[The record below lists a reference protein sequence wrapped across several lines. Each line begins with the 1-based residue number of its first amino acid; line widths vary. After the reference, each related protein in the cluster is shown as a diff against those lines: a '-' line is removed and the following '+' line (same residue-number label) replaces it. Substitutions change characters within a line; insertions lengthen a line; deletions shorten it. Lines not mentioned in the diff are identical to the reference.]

1 MFPLSYI
8 LGKIKVDQKIYRMAT
23 YHLLLVVEEIFDGRL
38 ELVETNRHGLGLSA
52 ISVSKGIFD
61 FRMQAKHVIE
71 NRSRSRAEVRNIE
84 RMKKYSGGERENS
97 SINF

>member
-1 MFPLSYI
+1 MLRSGGGCAIEGLSAGTIPETFPLFYS

-38 ELVETNRHGLGLSA
+38 ELVETNGHGLGLSA

-61 FRMQAKHVIE
+61 FRV
-71 NRSRSRAEVRNIE
+71 
-84 RMKKYSGGERENS
+84 
-97 SINF
+97 